1 MSSSNIEAVVYFIMK
16 HNKDGRI
23 DIKDKT
29 AMRGV
34 IEEAVSQNLL
44 ITARWLL
51 KIEGY
56 LIRAVSLGPL
66 RRRPIKG
73 VKNK

>member
-1 MSSSNIEAVVYFIMK
+1 MK

-34 IEEAVSQNLL
+34 IEETVSQNLL

-73 VKNK
+73 VN